1 LRAPFDARSAEWR
14 RFSTGDVLAVSDFV
28 RAHGCSLVEVVVAMA
43 MLAAGLTA
51 LAPLMVQSARTTTAS
66 GNRTMAALLA
76 ADKLEQL
83 RALAWTVDAAG
94 LPVSDPALSASP
106 LDALDR
112 DVTGFVDRVG
122 SWTRRWVVQPMPSLP
137 IDVVVLQVRVVGTL
151 GEDVRLVAIRARRA
165 N

>member
-1 LRAPFDARSAEWR
+1 V
-14 RFSTGDVLAVSDFV
+14 STVV

-66 GNRTMAALLA
+66 GNRTIAALLA
-76 ADKLEQL
+76 ADKVEQL

-94 LPVSDPALSASP
+94 LPVSDPALSGSP

-112 DVTGFVDRVG
+112 DISGFVDHVG
-122 SWTRRWVVQPMPSLP
+122 SWTRRWTIQPFPSWP
-137 IDVVVLQVRVVGTL
+137 ADVVVLQVRVLGTL
-151 GEDVRLVAIRARRA
+151 GDDVRLVAIRARRA